1 MNQLARM
8 INTRLPSTILF
19 CMSGLFFLSSSCL
32 AGVWSD
38 DIRLTEGAQEVLGL
52 RLGADS
58 RSNIHMV
65 WRQKDSDIDN
75 IWYAKVDSI
84 GQVIIPPKKITDTP
98 EWSRWPN
105 LAIDSHD
112 HVHIFWR
119 ETGPTGLDVWYT
131 KLDTAG
137 ETLVPP
143 KMVVDADGT
152 ILNWLWP
159 DVVVDQNDDLHLTWD
174 ESDSYTEIHYT
185 KLDNEGNILVEDV
198 HLSWDRYDA
207 RAQAMDVDAW
217 GNVHVVWADGR
228 GEPASYE
235 LLYSKLD
242 NNGNLLVD
250 NLSLTPEH
258 DGKDS
263 RGPDVVVD
271 SEGNV
276 HICFIDDRSESGG
289 WDVWY
294 TKLDND
300 GNTVIDDINLAY
312 SSSSAGGPEFAIDC
326 WDTLHLMWSDF
337 NIMRLMGIIPY
348 RKMTKDGVIVDSLDL
363 LSEPSVA
370 SGGDVTTSPNGNVTV
385 IWGDLRHGYDK
396 QCVYFKYYDADC
408 GCPDVSVYLTPDE
421 ATVPQG
427 GKLGFD
433 ILVRNNTGSSQTF
446 QAWTGVILPN
456 GKPYKGNPVLGPKT
470 VPLQPRKWV
479 IRHITQQVPGN
490 APLGDYIYMGT
501 VGTWPDS
508 LIDQDQFEFT
518 VVEAAKTRT
527 ESSKNAKTM
536 KDWAVIEGDDW

>member
-1 MNQLARM
+1 MNQLAQK
-8 INTRLPSTILF
+8 NNAHLPPAIFF
-19 CMSGLFFLSSSCL
+19 CMTGLLFLSFDCL
-32 AGVWSD
+32 AGEWSG
-38 DIRLTEGAQEVLGL
+38 DIRLTEGAQEAHSI
-52 RLGADS
+52 RMASDS
-58 RSNIHMV
+58 RSNVHLV
-65 WRQKDSDIDN
+65 WKQKDSDIDN
-75 IWYAKVDSI
+75 VWYAKVDSI
-84 GQVIIPPKKITDTP
+84 GQVAIPPEKITDTP
-98 EWSRWPN
+98 EWSRKPD
-105 LAIDSHD
+105 LTIDAHD

-119 ETGPTGLDVWYT
+119 ETGSTGLDVWYT
-131 KLDTAG
+131 KLDTTG

-152 ILNWLWP
+152 ILDWLKP
-159 DVVVDQNDDLHLTWD
+159 AVVVDQNDDLHLTWD

-207 RAQAMDVDAW
+207 RAQAMGVDAW

-242 NNGNLLVD
+242 NEGNFLVD

-263 RGPDVVVD
+263 RTPDVVVD

-312 SSSSAGGPEFAIDC
+312 SSSSAGGPKFAIDC
-326 WDTLHLMWSDF
+326 WDTLHLMWPDF

-363 LSEPSVA
+363 ISEPSA
-370 SGGDVTTSPNGNVTV
+370 GQGDISTSPNGNVTV
-385 IWGDLRHGYDK
+385 AWRDYRNGYDK

-421 ATVPQG
+421 ATVPRG

-433 ILVRNNTGSSQTF
+433 ILVRNNTESSQTF
-446 QAWTGVILPN
+446 QAWTDVILPN

-490 APLGDYIYMGT
+490 APLGDYVYMGM

-508 LIDQDQFEFT
+508 LIDQDQFDFT
-518 VVEAAKTRT
+518 VVDEVKALAESPGTR
-527 ESSKNAKTM
+527 KTM
-536 KDWAVIEGDDW
+536 KDWTVINGDDW

>member
-84 GQVIIPPKKITDTP
+84 GQVVIPPKKITDTP

-235 LLYSKLD
+235 LVYSKLD
-242 NNGNLLVD
+242 NEGDFLVD

-263 RGPDVVVD
+263 RGPDLVVD
-271 SEGNV
+271 SEGSV
-276 HICFIDDRSESGG
+276 HICFIDERDLNN

-294 TKLDND
+294 TKLDNKGQTLIED
-300 GNTVIDDINLAY
+300 TNLT
-312 SSSSAGGPEFAIDC
+312 SSPAEAGGPEFAIDC

-337 NIMRLMGIIPY
+337 DIMRLKGIIPY

-446 QAWTGVILPN
+446 QAWTDVILPN

-490 APLGDYIYMGT
+490 APLGDYVYTGKI
-501 VGTWPDS
+501 GTWPDS
-508 LIDQDQFEFT
+508 LIDQDQFDFT
-518 VVEAAKTRT
+518 VVEAARTRS
-527 ESSKNAKTM
+527 ESSAIVKSM
-536 KDWAVIEGDDW
+536 KDWAVIEGDD